1 MHWLFRDRADA
12 GRELAR
18 RLSTYSSR
26 PGLLVLAVP
35 RGGVPVG
42 YEIARTLG
50 APLDVLLIRKLGVPG
65 YPELAMGAIAGAGL
79 RVMNQDILG
88 ALDIPESAIEDVV
101 AREKL
106 ELLRRERVFRSGR
119 PPLDVQRRNVVVVDD
134 GLATGATIRA
144 ALEMLRLQRPASLI
158 VAVPVAAEES
168 CERVR
173 ELSDAFICL
182 ATPEPFDG
190 IGAWYHDF
198 SQLGD
203 ADVCALLEQAWHK
216 SVKRDGELLLT

>member
-1 MHWLFRDRADA
+1 MHWLFRDRTDA

-18 RLSTYSSR
+18 RLSTYSAR
-26 PGLLVLAVP
+26 PELLVLAVP

-42 YEIARTLG
+42 YEIAHALG
-50 APLDVLLIRKLGVPG
+50 APLDVLLVRKLGVPG
-65 YPELAMGAIAGAGL
+65 YPELAMGAIAAGGL
-79 RVMNQDILG
+79 QVLNQDILTE
-88 ALDIPESAIEDVV
+88 LDIPESAIEDVV

-119 PPLDVQRRNVVVVDD
+119 PPLAVRGSNIIVVDD
-134 GLATGATIRA
+134 GLATGATMRA
-144 ALEMLRLQRPASLI
+144 ALEMLRLQRPASLT

-168 CERVR
+168 CDGIRK
-173 ELSDAFICL
+173 LSDTFICL

-198 SQLGD
+198 SQLSD
-203 ADVCALLEQAWHK
+203 ADVCALLARAWHE
-216 SVKRDGELLLT
+216 STQHGNERLLT